1 MGLHLNIKEVLISLF
16 FSCMLLLQTSC
27 HKETALEIGKLALEQ
42 DTVWQGTIIV
52 SGDIYVPPGVTLT
65 IQPATTVKFK
75 RIDET
80 SDRNLFDVESPY
92 YPQAELIIRGRIIAR
107 GTKKEP
113 IVFTSAEIDARPADW
128 GAINLLGS
136 DDNIIE
142 YVKILFAYNGI
153 HAHGSTADVAHSQF
167 ANNGVGISFKSE
179 EETPGVPWF
188 GRRSDLTITDNLFYR
203 NKGGV
208 GFRNSD
214 ARISHNEMKN
224 NKFFG
229 IWPKEN
235 VKAVVTFNEITDNKK
250 GVILYQTRGLNLTN
264 NNIYDNTGYNIAV
277 AEAQDFDI
285 DASQNWFGTIN
296 EQKIEEL
303 IFDHQ
308 DDPDLGEV
316 KIKPILERAVQW
328 EQP

>member
-1 MGLHLNIKEVLISLF
+1 MELHLNIKEVLISLLF
-16 FSCMLLLQTSC
+16 FCLFLVQTGC
-27 HKETALEIGKLALEQ
+27 QKETALEIGKLTLEQ
-42 DTVWQGTIIV
+42 DTVWQGTVLIT
-52 SGDIYVPPGVTLT
+52 GDIYVPPGVTLT
-65 IQPATTVKFK
+65 IQPATTIKFK
-75 RIDET
+75 RFDET
-80 SDRNLFDVESPY
+80 SDRNLFAVESPY
-92 YPQAELIIRGRIIAR
+92 YPYAELIIRGKLIAK

-136 DDNIIE
+136 DDNVIE
-142 YVKILFAYNGI
+142 HAKILFAYNGI
-153 HAHGSTADVAHSQF
+153 HAHGSTAVISHNEF
-167 ANNGVGISFKSE
+167 ANCGVGISFKSE

-188 GRRSDLTITDNLFYR
+188 GRRSSLTITDNLFYR
-203 NKGGV
+203 NKGGI

-214 ARISHNEMKN
+214 GRISHNEMKS

-235 VKAVVTFNEITDNKK
+235 VKAEVTFNEITDNKK
-250 GVILYQTRGLNLTN
+250 GVMLYQTQGLTLAN

-277 AEAQDFDI
+277 AEAQDFDV

-308 DDPDLGEV
+308 DDPDLGQV
-316 KIKPILERAVQW
+316 KVKPFLEHAVQW